1 MGKVSALVGIVSLL
15 LGIVVG
21 AFVFGRVWGDPKVS
35 DFVKDVGAVILTT
48 TVLSSV
54 VLVPSLVK
62 ELRADRG

>member
-21 AFVFGRVWGDPKVS
+21 AFVFGRVLGDPKVS